1 MDLKQLGRTG
11 TRVSEL
17 CLGCMTFGNE
27 ADEATSRAIVDRFLD
42 AGGNFID
49 TADVYSTGVSEEIT
63 GRAIAGRRDEVVL
76 ATKVRFP
83 MGRAR
88 TRSVRRAAT
97 SGRESR
103 RRCGAG
109 TDWIDLYQI
118 HCWDPR
124 TPLEETISTLDD
136 LVREGKVRYV
146 GASNYA
152 GWHLAKALGIAALHG
167 WEPFVSLQP
176 EYSLI
181 TRDLERELLPLCR
194 EEGLAVLPWSPLAG
208 GVLTGKYQREAPSSP
223 KDTRWRHR
231 EPDHVHLPLDERAW
245 NIVDAVRTV
254 ADATGHTPAQVALN
268 WVAEPAGD
276 HRADHRGR
284 TVAQL
289 DDNLGA
295 IGWTLEKEHRDAL
308 AWAARSAWATRTSSS
323 STPTTDRPTATEARL
338 AARGRATAVSGLEC
352 SDGEQVAGAGVGR
365 RVAQLAH
372 RPGLDLADA
381 LPGRG

>member
-1 MDLKQLGRTG
+1 MELKQLGRTG

-27 ADEATSRAIVDRFLD
+27 ADEATSQTIVDRFLD

-63 GRAIAGRRDEVVL
+63 GRAIGSRRDEVVL
-76 ATKVRFP
+76 ATKVRFS
-83 MGRAR
+83 MG
-88 TRSVRRAAT
+88 
-97 SGRESR
+97 SGTNQVGASR
-103 RRCGAG
+103 RHIREGVEASLRRLG

-208 GVLTGKYQREAPSSP
+208 GVLTGKYARDAAEFPSGTRGG
-223 KDTRWRHR
+223 DTENPITFSYR
-231 EPDHVHLPLDERAW
+231 LDERAW

-268 WVAEPAGD
+268 WVVYRPGITAPIIGARSVE
-276 HRADHRGR
+276 
-284 TVAQL
+284 QL
-289 DDNLGA
+289 EDNLGA
-295 IGWTLEKEHRDAL
+295 IGWTLDKEHRDAL
-308 AWAARSAWATRTSSS
+308 AWASAF
-323 STPTTDRPTATEARL
+323 RL
-338 AARGRATAVSGLEC
+338 GYPYEFI
-352 SDGEQVAGAGVGR
+352 QY
-365 RVAQLAH
+365 
-372 RPGLDLADA
+372 ADH
-381 LPGRG
+381 